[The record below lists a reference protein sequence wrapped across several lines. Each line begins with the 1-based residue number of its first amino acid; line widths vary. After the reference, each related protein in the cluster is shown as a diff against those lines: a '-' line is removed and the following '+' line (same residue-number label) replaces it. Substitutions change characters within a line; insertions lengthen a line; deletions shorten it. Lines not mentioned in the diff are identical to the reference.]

1 MIALLRVPDGGLTL
15 GCFEDLFLV
24 WVFFEGL
31 GAYRLMI
38 SCAIRPNGN
47 ACAVEFVDENEI
59 VKIRQKIV
67 IRRRNNISQSSL

>member
-1 MIALLRVPDGGLTL
+1 MMALLRVPDGGLTL

-47 ACAVEFVDENEI
+47 ACEEWFIEENQI
-59 VKIRQKIV
+59 VKVTQKIV
-67 IRRRNNISQSSL
+67 IKRRNNIAQSSL